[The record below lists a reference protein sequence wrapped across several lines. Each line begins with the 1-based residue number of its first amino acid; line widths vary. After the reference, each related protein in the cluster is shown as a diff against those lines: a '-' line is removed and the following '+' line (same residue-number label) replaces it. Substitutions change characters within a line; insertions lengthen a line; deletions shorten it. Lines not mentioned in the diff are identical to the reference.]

1 MRDPIGAP
9 ASWLARAIRDGRL
22 SSEEVVRAHLD
33 HIGQVNPRINAMIW
47 VTNETAVRQAK
58 AADRKMAKRGFE
70 PPPLHGVPFTA
81 KDIFD
86 VAGLATATSLNK
98 LKDNIPERDATVIA
112 RMRSAGAIL
121 LGKSNCPPGR
131 TGAETWNTL
140 HGGTRNPYDLTRSPG
155 ASSSGEAAIIAAAGS
170 PLGIGSD
177 SGGSLRLP
185 AHYCGVAALKPTT
198 GWVPSTGAYG
208 LVGGLLDP
216 RSQVGPVARYVNDLT
231 LVLPLLVGPDGID
244 SNVIPMPPRRRRPKL
259 QGLKVAY
266 YTDDGIAPANKHT
279 VAAVQSAVKAIQEAG
294 GRVTEARPDALD
306 QANEVASAYWE
317 QVHMTHEDLIRQWDQ
332 FRTTLLGFMQKFDL
346 VVTPVA
352 PDGAPPFRS
361 QEPLDDQYSYT
372 VPYSLGG
379 NPAVV
384 VRAGTSPDGMPIGV
398 QVVARNWRDYA
409 ALAAAGWIEKQ
420 LGGWQPASLGA

>member
-1 MRDPIGAP
+1 MRDLIGAP

-22 SSEEVVRAHLD
+22 SSEEVVRAHLE

-58 AADRKMAKRGFE
+58 SADRKMAKRGFE

-86 VAGLATATSLNK
+86 VAGLATTTTLSK
-98 LKDNIPERDATVIA
+98 LKDNIPDRDATVIA

-131 TGAETWNTL
+131 TGAETWNPL
-140 HGGTRNPYDLTRSPG
+140 HGGTRNPYDLARSPG

-170 PLGIGSD
+170 PIGIGSD

-216 RSQVGPVARYVNDLT
+216 RSQVGPLARYVNDLT

-259 QGLKVAY
+259 HGMKVAF
-266 YTDDGIAPANKHT
+266 YTDDGIAPANKPT
-279 VAAVQSAVKAIQEAG
+279 VAAVQAAVKAIQEAG
-294 GRVTEARPDALD
+294 GRVTEARPDGLD

-317 QVHMTHEDLIRQWDQ
+317 RVHMTHEVLIRQWDQ
-332 FRTTLLGFMQKFDL
+332 FRTTLLGFMQRFDL
-346 VVTPVA
+346 VLTPVA

>member
-1 MRDPIGAP
+1 
-9 ASWLARAIRDGRL
+9 
-22 SSEEVVRAHLD
+22 
-33 HIGQVNPRINAMIW
+33 MIW